1 MEFAVVAGA
10 ARQQA
15 SRAAPAGAAGRHEAM
30 NNGIFSH
37 NDIL

>member
-10 ARQQA
+10 ARPQA
-15 SRAAPAGAAGRHEAM
+15 SCAAKAVRRHEAT

-37 NDIL
+37 SDIS

>member
-10 ARQQA
+10 ARPQA
-15 SRAAPAGAAGRHEAM
+15 RRGAAGAADEAM

-37 NDIL
+37 RDIL